1 MSGWKEVLA
10 DEIGHSGVAAN
21 LLELLRSLMPAIEI
35 QGEKQSSLGR
45 LSRLQD
51 ALKLLHV
58 AEKTTE
64 LTDQLMLPTLG
75 SQEGAFENVRM
86 SYSGDQGQSIRQLV
100 TTHMIRRVV
109 MCCLSS
115 GGSGK
120 RQHLAVAHEKGKITM
135 LQLSALLKQADS
147 SQKKLTLTRL
157 SSAPVPFTVLSVVS
171 NPCNEDYLAV
181 TGLKDCHV
189 LAFNSNGSVADHLVL
204 HPQLDAHNYIVKA
217 IWMAGS
223 QTEIAVVTADFVR
236 IYDLGKDV
244 LSPQYYFLVP
254 SGKIRDCTLAFTEEG
269 KYVII
274 MSSAGHIYF
283 QALTEDSS
291 AVNGPFYVTNIM
303 TVSDDSIKDTSEQI
317 GGGGVSIYYSHTL
330 QMLFFSYV
338 NGKSFMAP
346 LKTVT
351 EELETLF
358 HINVAKNTNSSVAG
372 AQAAPSSSGKNGAA
386 QPLCQWSEI
395 CGHPGLV
402 TAFLQSSNNPVII
415 MIKPEAV
422 SVQEIKVGSKSKIAD
437 MVAIRHASSNHEQ
450 KTTLILLCEDGSLK
464 IFMANVEG
472 TNFWLTP
479 ITHPMSAI
487 MQSKPPRKKKQRTLR
502 SSGSVSFPVDFF
514 EHCSQITDLEFGG
527 ADVLQIYN
535 VNQIRNRL
543 QVMKFFS
550 KHFSGQKTLQLNAHQ
565 AKLNRKE
572 NEKIF
577 LHFF

>member
-1 MSGWKEVLA
+1 MVDGVGVCTICARVCHAGHDVTYSKHGSFFCDCGAKDDGSCIALVKRTTSSLEERRATASYNAYDASSSSLLRRRASSPLQTTNKTTDKESMVRDHITDESILKRRQKLSKKLAGWKEVLS

-21 LLELLRSLMPAIEI
+21 LLELLRSLLPAIEI
-35 QGEKQSSLGR
+35 QAEKQSSLGR

-217 IWMAGS
+217 VWMAGS
-223 QTEIAVVTADFVR
+223 Q
-236 IYDLGKDV
+236 
-244 LSPQYYFLVP
+244 
-254 SGKIRDCTLAFTEEG
+254 
-269 KYVII
+269 
-274 MSSAGHIYF
+274 
-283 QALTEDSS
+283 
-291 AVNGPFYVTNIM
+291 
-303 TVSDDSIKDTSEQI
+303 
-317 GGGGVSIYYSHTL
+317 VSI
-330 QMLFFSYV
+330 
-338 NGKSFMAP
+338 
-346 LKTVT
+346 
-351 EELETLF
+351 
-358 HINVAKNTNSSVAG
+358 SV
-372 AQAAPSSSGKNGAA
+372 
-386 QPLCQWSEI
+386 L
-395 CGHPGLV
+395 
-402 TAFLQSSNNPVII
+402 
-415 MIKPEAV
+415 
-422 SVQEIKVGSKSKIAD
+422 
-437 MVAIRHASSNHEQ
+437 
-450 KTTLILLCEDGSLK
+450 
-464 IFMANVEG
+464 
-472 TNFWLTP
+472 
-479 ITHPMSAI
+479 
-487 MQSKPPRKKKQRTLR
+487 
-502 SSGSVSFPVDFF
+502 
-514 EHCSQITDLEFGG
+514 
-527 ADVLQIYN
+527 
-535 VNQIRNRL
+535 
-543 QVMKFFS
+543 
-550 KHFSGQKTLQLNAHQ
+550 
-565 AKLNRKE
+565 
-572 NEKIF
+572 
-577 LHFF
+577 